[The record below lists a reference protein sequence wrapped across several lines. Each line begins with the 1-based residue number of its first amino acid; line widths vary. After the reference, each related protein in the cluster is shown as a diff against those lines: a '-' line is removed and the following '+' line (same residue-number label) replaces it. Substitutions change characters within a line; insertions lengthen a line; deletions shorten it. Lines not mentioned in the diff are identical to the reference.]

1 MANVSRVNGFTPVQ
15 HLTGAPYNGQYR
27 TYSVPASDGTAL
39 AVGDAVKLAAD
50 GTGSAGAVAGAM
62 GGGNG
67 LKNVIKAAAG
77 DAIVGVVVGFD
88 IVPDSLNTP
97 QYRVGSTLRQV
108 RVADATDLVFLVQVS
123 NGTVTNSIVGENY
136 NLAAGTIS
144 TTTGLSGAT
153 LDLNAGTPGGA
164 TAQFKVLQFDQAP
177 DNEIGTSAKVLVKIN
192 NHQYNSGTGTAGV

>member
-1 MANVSRVNGFTPVQ
+1 MANVSRVTGFSPVQ
-15 HLTGAPYNGQYR
+15 HLNGSPYNGQYR

-50 GTGSAGAVAGAM
+50 GTGGAGSVAGAL

-77 DAIVGVVVGFD
+77 DAIVGIVVGFD

-97 QYRVGSTLRQV
+97 QYRTASTLRQV

-144 TTTGLSGAT
+144 TSTGLSGAT

-192 NHQYNSGTGTAGV
+192 NHQYNGGTGTAGV